1 MKSFTCPQTQTQT
14 PGADVW
20 MYVIVSQTGFVLET
34 LFSHIL
40 DENFI
45 RLSGGME
52 GGGGVV

>member
-1 MKSFTCPQTQTQT
+1 MKSFTCPQTQT

-45 RLSGGME
+45 RLSEGME